1 MMLRYMFGLRMVA
14 AGFVALSTTRWAGG
28 QETERR
34 PNVVVVY
41 TDDQGSVDMGAY
53 GAADLAT
60 PNMDALASKGIRFTQ
75 FYAPAPVCSPSRA
88 GMLTGRYP
96 VRAGVPGNVG
106 SIRGH
111 AGMPAEQVTMAETF
125 KAAGYATAHIGKW
138 HLGHSPETMP
148 NAQGF
153 EHSFGHMGGC
163 IDNSSHFFYWAGPN
177 AHDLYR
183 NGEEIF
189 CDGQYFPDLAQQQ
202 PQQRSVGD
210 SRRPVEAVGQ
220 CT

>member
-1 MMLRYMFGLRMVA
+1 
-14 AGFVALSTTRWAGG
+14 
-28 QETERR
+28 
-34 PNVVVVY
+34 
-41 TDDQGSVDMGAY
+41 
-53 GAADLAT
+53 
-60 PNMDALASKGIRFTQ
+60 
-75 FYAPAPVCSPSRA
+75 
-88 GMLTGRYP
+88 
-96 VRAGVPGNVG
+96 
-106 SIRGH
+106 
-111 AGMPAEQVTMAETF
+111 MAETF

-163 IDNSSHFFYWAGPN
+163 IDNYSHFFYWAGPN